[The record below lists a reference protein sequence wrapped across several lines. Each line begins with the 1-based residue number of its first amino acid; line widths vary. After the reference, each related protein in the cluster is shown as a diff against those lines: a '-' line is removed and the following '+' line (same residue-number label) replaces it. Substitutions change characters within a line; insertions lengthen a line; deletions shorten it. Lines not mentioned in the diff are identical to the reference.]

1 MVQIKY
7 QGRHH
12 CGGTLVSPQ
21 WLVTASHCVNHVN
34 KPSSYSELG
43 IVLGEHTRSRLEGS
57 EQRFTVKRIVMHP
70 DYDKPSVVNNDIGK
84 YHLFSYIVYLYML
97 WIILSSDC
105 HHNWEV
111 VAYER
116 GKTIQKIWNPTSTVR
131 GCSRLHESGHSR
143 DFNNS
148 VYVES
153 KARILGGRFSI

>member
-34 KPSSYSELG
+34 KPSGYSELG

-97 WIILSSDC
+97 
-105 HHNWEV
+105 
-111 VAYER
+111 
-116 GKTIQKIWNPTSTVR
+116 
-131 GCSRLHESGHSR
+131 
-143 DFNNS
+143 
-148 VYVES
+148 
-153 KARILGGRFSI
+153 